1 MKHAAEWREYLFE
14 HIKDAE
20 NLDKSPLQSQCIM
33 WLKEEFLILKYFV
46 IGDINKILEK
56 LKTSTHS
63 NNEHALCQGQ
73 IKYLREENNS

>member
-14 HIKDAE
+14 HIEDAE

-33 WLKEEFLILKYFV
+33 WLKEEFLTLKYFV
-46 IGDINKILEK
+46 IGEINTSLEK

-63 NNEHALCQGQ
+63 NNEHALCQRQ